1 MNEKPTVVSRIG
13 NLLRVYTILIVL
25 VLTVIFFS
33 IVIKD
38 KFLNFDNLMNTIRAV
53 SMVGLV
59 CCGYSFVMISGGTD
73 ISTGW
78 AMCLSMAVMARL
90 MVVNKMGPVLAV
102 SIGILIC
109 IFFQLF
115 NVYIGIITNLHGF
128 IVTLASQYIIRGA
141 TMIFTGARNIVGLPA
156 GFNFVGQGSVGGI
169 VPAAVIVLF
178 IAVIITHIVLNKTV
192 FGRYVFA
199 LGGNIE
205 AARLSGINISKLRIM
220 ISIWCGFFIGLASF
234 VMLSRLNAAYPS
246 AAMGYEFRAILACSI
261 GGISFSGGIG
271 KVYGMICGA
280 IVLGII
286 ANGLALMGINE
297 YYQYIVNG
305 FMMVGAVLLDQGIQ
319 NSVIKRAKMLQA
331 QERERQLE
339 ESAKLV

>member
-1 MNEKPTVVSRIG
+1 MKEKSSFISRLG
-13 NLLRVYTILIVL
+13 NLLRVYTIIIVL
-25 VLTVIFFS
+25 VGVVIFFS
-33 IVIKD
+33 VILKQ
-38 KFLNFDNLMNTIRAV
+38 KFLDMDNIFNTIRAV

-78 AMCLSMAVMARL
+78 AMCLSMAVMAKL
-90 MVVNKMGPVLAV
+90 MVERKMHPVIAV
-102 SIGILIC
+102 AVGILIC

-115 NVYIGIITNLHGF
+115 NVYVGIITNLHGF

-141 TMIFTGARNIVGLPA
+141 TMIYTGARNVVGLPP
-156 GFNFVGQGSVGGI
+156 GFNYVGQKNI
-169 VPAAVIVLF
+169 ANFIPAAIVILF
-178 IAVIITHIVLNKTV
+178 FAVIITHIVLNKTV

-205 AARLSGINISKLRIM
+205 AARLSGINVNKVRVM
-220 ISIWCGFFIGLASF
+220 ISIWCGFFIGMASY
-234 VMLSRLNAAYPS
+234 VMLSRLNAAYPT

-286 ANGLALMGINE
+286 ANGLALMGVNE

-305 FMMVGAVLLDQGIQ
+305 FMMIGAVLLDQGIQ
-319 NSVIKRAKMLQA
+319 KSIINRAKQVQA
-331 QERERQLE
+331 REQLASVE
-339 ESAKLV
+339 GGSK